1 MHVDRIVLRE
11 ADRQKGWPRGGEKPA
26 GIWCTALTKL
36 KNVLQ
41 KSNSAAARGD
51 NPLYLNN
58 NGGQ

>member
-1 MHVDRIVLRE
+1 MLTGLFSERQTDRKDGRE
-11 ADRQKGWPRGGEKPA
+11 EEKNLQEY
-26 GIWCTALTKL
+26 GVQCLTKL

>member
-11 ADRQKGWPRGGEKPA
+11 ADRQKGWPRGGENLQEYGA
-26 GIWCTALTKL
+26 QRFTKL